1 MLRCF
6 MKQCWDWQFDTSS
19 HGTMVSNNLGRESKK
34 YLNTNLGHKIEE
46 NQKRYQLSS
55 STLYV

>member
-1 MLRCF
+1 MLTCF
-6 MKQCWDWQFDTSS
+6 MKQCWDWQFDTSN

-34 YLNTNLGHKIEE
+34 YLNTNLGHKLEE
-46 NQKRYQLSS
+46 NQKNYQLSS